1 MSNTAIKRL
10 VRVRDQF
17 SPAERQIPAQNSK
30 GQLKKTTAVLQ
41 NGRKNIERSW
51 KSSNRLKIV
60 VSRYKILHSKNIF
73 ILSSWKGRELTISR
87 KIAKFFYVGRKSHH
101 LTDPSFKRKQM
112 KIPDFF
118 FNTTSCIKQK
128 KKKWRPACVAA
139 CNSCEATLIWQPE
152 STPPGH
158 HQFHTCRNVWLLC
171 PLGCT
176 SEATFFFFP
185 TTFCRNMWSI
195 PKQRHGNVEFIC

>member
-1 MSNTAIKRL
+1 MG
-10 VRVRDQF
+10 
-17 SPAERQIPAQNSK
+17 E
-30 GQLKKTTAVLQ
+30 
-41 NGRKNIERSW
+41 KNIERSW

-60 VSRYKILHSKNIF
+60 VSRYNILHSKNIF

-87 KIAKFFYVGRKSHH
+87 KIAKFVYVGRKSHH
-101 LTDPSFKRKQM
+101 LTDPPFKRKQM

-139 CNSCEATLIWQPE
+139 CNSCEATLIWRPE

-158 HQFHTCRNVWLLC
+158 HQFHTCRNIWLLC

-185 TTFCRNMWSI
+185 TTFFRKMWSI